1 MNIFLAFDAK
11 KKQRKRMALKK
22 KRMRRTEW
30 KKRKEKNTER
40 IDNSWRG
47 WTKKNDDD
55 ESETRKNCERVVSKQ
70 I

>member
-1 MNIFLAFDAK
+1 
-11 KKQRKRMALKK
+11 MALKK